1 MPHVGIDTEGTWHIV
16 IDGEIVCQTESPG
29 PAENDIEIVE
39 RMAYTRENLDNP
51 DPPWCRA
58 CLMFVDEEA
67 LPSPPR
73 RKNSPT
79 FDYHEVFSP

>member
-1 MPHVGIDTEGTWHIV
+1 MPRVGIDPESTWHIM
-16 IDGEIVCQTESPG
+16 IDGGIVCQTESPG
-29 PAENDIEIVE
+29 PAENNIRIVE
-39 RMAYTRENLDNP
+39 RMSYTRENLDNP
-51 DPPWCRA
+51 DVPWCQA
-58 CLMFVDEEA
+58 CLMFADEEA